1 MDTPPI
7 LREFPHSFES
17 ARLLIRRPEP
27 GDGAELN
34 AAVRETWADLHE
46 WMPWAIRRPTVEES
60 EEVVRRAH
68 AKFLSREDL
77 MLFLF
82 LKGSKTLVGG
92 SGLHRIDWQ
101 VPRFEIGYWCRERF
115 QGKGYVTE
123 AAGAIADFAERELGA
138 RRVEIRCD
146 SQNER
151 SLAIPPRIGFKR
163 EARLSCDRRHHLSG
177 ELRDTLV
184 FARVAPDPKPRRSR

>member
-1 MDTPPI
+1 METPPI
-7 LREFPHSFES
+7 LREFPHSFET
-17 ARLLIRRPEP
+17 ARLLIRRPER

-34 AAVRETWADLHE
+34 VAIRETWADLHE
-46 WMPWAIRRPTVEES
+46 WMPWAMRRPTVEES
-60 EEVVRRAH
+60 EEFVRRAH
-68 AKFLSREDL
+68 AKFVEREDL
-77 MLFLF
+77 LLLLF
-82 LKGSKTLVGG
+82 LKGTKTIVGG

-101 VPRFEIGYWCRERF
+101 IPSFEIGYWCRERF

-123 AAGAIADFAERELGA
+123 AAGAIADFAFRELGA

-146 SQNER
+146 AENER

-163 EARLSCDRRHHLSG
+163 EARLFHHRRHHLSG

-184 FARVAPDPKPRRSR
+184 FARTAGDAKNRRGR